1 MVTGCLKIAKESIF
15 TGTNN
20 FISDTISSTRLN
32 EYFGFTQKDVDQIL
46 EDSGFRERAADIKAW
61 YDGYNFGNFDVYCPW
76 DVMNYLLDLKHDPQA
91 KPASYW
97 KNTSDNAI
105 IRSFIDHAGSSIT
118 VKLENLLSG
127 NFIVQRLEEDL
138 TYDHLHSSENNLW
151 SILYLTGYL
160 TQVHDADLTD
170 PLPDGMSALKIP
182 NAEIRDIFET
192 TVMKWFDDSARKW
205 NRSLLFDA
213 VWQGDSDTI
222 TREMNHLLR
231 KRSATMIIAKI
242 FTMLFWPGSL
252 PVPDILWNPTKN
264 TGRTQ

>member
-118 VKLENLLSG
+118 VKLENL
-127 NFIVQRLEEDL
+127 FIWK
-138 TYDHLHSSENNLW
+138 LHCPAFRGRP
-151 SILYLTGYL
+151 YL
-160 TQVHDADLTD
+160 
-170 PLPDGMSALKIP
+170 
-182 NAEIRDIFET
+182 
-192 TVMKWFDDSARKW
+192 
-205 NRSLLFDA
+205 
-213 VWQGDSDTI
+213 
-222 TREMNHLLR
+222 
-231 KRSATMIIAKI
+231 
-242 FTMLFWPGSL
+242 
-252 PVPDILWNPTKN
+252 
-264 TGRTQ
+264 

>member
-1 MVTGCLKIAKESIF
+1 
-15 TGTNN
+15 
-20 FISDTISSTRLN
+20 
-32 EYFGFTQKDVDQIL
+32 
-46 EDSGFRERAADIKAW
+46 
-61 YDGYNFGNFDVYCPW
+61 
-76 DVMNYLLDLKHDPQA
+76 MNYLLDLKHDPQA

-170 PLPDGMSALKIP
+170 PLPDGMSALRFPTRKSG
-182 NAEIRDIFET
+182 IFL
-192 TVMKWFDDSARKW
+192 KQ
-205 NRSLLFDA
+205 L
-213 VWQGDSDTI
+213 
-222 TREMNHLLR
+222 
-231 KRSATMIIAKI
+231 
-242 FTMLFWPGSL
+242 
-252 PVPDILWNPTKN
+252 
-264 TGRTQ
+264 